1 MSLLWISLQ
10 CPVQLLSSGTK
21 IKYTGTATSIA
32 TLLYKIK
39 MPVCLLKLQK
49 CHLHQMMC
57 TEGQQ
62 IYIQYKL
69 LLTLKQKIC
78 YLLMETV
85 SSSKSSWIESNKVCL
100 QILFIIFFS
109 DYGALTMICPVVG
122 VKVMSCYPG
131 CLILSYSTSR
141 LIS

>member
-21 IKYTGTATSIA
+21 IQGQLPLLPNFYTKYRCQYA
-32 TLLYKIK
+32 Y
-39 MPVCLLKLQK
+39 VKLQK

-57 TEGQQ
+57 IEGQQ

-131 CLILSYSTSR
+131 C
-141 LIS
+141 